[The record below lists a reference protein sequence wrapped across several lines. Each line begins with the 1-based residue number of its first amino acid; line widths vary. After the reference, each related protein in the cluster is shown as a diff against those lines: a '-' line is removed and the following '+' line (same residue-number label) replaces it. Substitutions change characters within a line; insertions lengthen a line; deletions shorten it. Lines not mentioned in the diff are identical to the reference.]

1 MNARQM
7 KKKLKK
13 QIDKLQS
20 DNNLM
25 YNIITDSPTMQETYD
40 HWTQSLNVAHTSMR
54 FQKFKVKRT
63 LDFGACT
70 LEQIEYTKLLA
81 AKEILERIKD
91 EITYE
96 IDTEQLFPTVT
107 ASIII
112 AYNDQ
117 KEVCNGR

>member
-7 KKKLKK
+7 KKNLKK
-13 QIDKLQS
+13 QIDKLKS
-20 DNNLM
+20 DNDLM
-25 YNIITDSPTMQETYD
+25 HNIITDSLTMQETYD
-40 HWTQSLNVAHTSMR
+40 RWTQPLNVVHTSMR

-63 LDFGACT
+63 LDFGACIR
-70 LEQIEYTKLLA
+70 EQIEYTKLLA

-96 IDTEQLFPTVT
+96 VDTEQLFPTVT
-107 ASIII
+107 ASIIV

-117 KEVCNGR
+117 KEGM